1 MIERAPRVQSVTR
14 FSTLERVEHGA
25 VMTLFVVLAL
35 TGFPQ
40 KFYDHRWAQVLTG
53 WLGGVDT
60 ARWFHRAAG
69 LMFGALLAAHVLRLA
84 VSVVRRT
91 TTLSMVPTR
100 RDVADAIQTI
110 NYYLGSGDAPR
121 FDRFD
126 YRQKFEYWG
135 MLLGSAVVVG
145 TGLALLFPIR
155 TASWLP
161 GQLIPA
167 AYVAHSQEGLM
178 AFLVVIVWHIYNA
191 HLNPDVFP
199 FDASIFTGEISAH
212 RLEHEHAIEYERLA
226 QGATGMPVQT
236 PDNPYRRLSWPVQLV
251 VAPIAGAVFAMLLPA
266 LGMGVVVKA
275 AFDAMTGRRT
285 RRGQGD
291 SQDRQAVAR
300 TS

>member
-1 MIERAPRVQSVTR
+1 MKTVTR
-14 FSTLERVEHGA
+14 FSPRERREHLA
-25 VMTLFVVLAL
+25 VMALFAALAL

-69 LMFGALLAAHVLRLA
+69 LTFGALLLGHILRLV

-91 TTLSMVPTR
+91 TSLSMVPTR
-100 RDVADAIQTI
+100 QDFRDAVQTI
-110 NYYLGSGDAPR
+110 DYYLRRSESAPR
-121 FDRFD
+121 FDHFD

-135 MLLGSAVVVG
+135 MLVGSAVVVG
-145 TGLALLFPIR
+145 TGVALLFPIQ
-155 TASWLP
+155 AAVWLP

-199 FDASIFTGEISAH
+199 FDRSIFSGEISEH
-212 RLEHEHAIEYERLA
+212 RLRHEHALEYERLRQMGPEA
-226 QGATGMPVQT
+226 SAP
-236 PDNPYRRLSWPVQLV
+236 PPAEHPYRRLPWPAQLV
-251 VAPIAGAVFAMLLPA
+251 VAPAVGGAFAMLLPVI
-266 LGMGVVVKA
+266 GVAVAAKA
-275 AFDAMTGRRT
+275 AVEPIIGRRP
-285 RRGQGD
+285 RPGRG
-291 SQDRQAVAR
+291 AR
-300 TS
+300 PETADPPQVRKAG